1 MNTEIDLPGF
11 ADPVVGAQASFRAVL
26 EAMARPGSLH
36 RAGDGLTPP
45 APLDPATAAVL
56 LTLIDAETAV
66 WLDPA
71 AEAARGWLAFHCG
84 VEFAAAPERAEFA
97 LALGLPPLATLN
109 PGTHEGPET
118 SATLILQ
125 VAALDQGAAYRL
137 SGPGLRVP
145 ATLRVQGLGDGFLG
159 WWRENAAIY
168 PRGID
173 LMLCAGTMLAALPR
187 SVRIEEG

>member
-11 ADPVVGAQASFRAVL
+11 ADPVAGAQTSFRAVL
-26 EAMARPGSLH
+26 EAMARPGSIH
-36 RAGDGLTPP
+36 RAGIGLTPP

-56 LTLIDAETAV
+56 LTLIDAETAL

-71 AEAARGWLAFHCG
+71 ADAARGWLAFHCG
-84 VEFAAAPERAEFA
+84 VEFATAPERAEFA
-97 LALGLPPLATLN
+97 LAFALPPLATLN
-109 PGTHEGPET
+109 QGSHDGPET

-168 PRGID
+168 PCGID
-173 LMLCAGTMLAALPR
+173 LVLCAGTTLTALPR
-187 SVRIEEG
+187 TVRIEEG

>member
-11 ADPVVGAQASFRAVL
+11 ADPVAGAQASFRAVL

-36 RAGDGLTPP
+36 RAGIGLTPP

-56 LTLIDAETAV
+56 LTLIDAETAL

-84 VEFAAAPERAEFA
+84 VEFAAAPELAEFA
-97 LALGLPPLATLN
+97 LAFALPSLATLN
-109 PGTHEGPET
+109 AGTHDGPET

-173 LMLCAGTMLAALPR
+173 LLLCAGTMLAALPR
-187 SVRIEEG
+187 TVRIEEG